1 MPSPIRIKRIEDRIR
16 QDLSEMLA
24 RGQIHDPRLA
34 GISVTDVKVDRELAY
49 ANIYVSALEGVSR
62 SKDVLEGL
70 KSASGF
76 LRSTLA
82 AAIDLRSFPRLRFYW
97 DVTPEKADRIE
108 RLLAELHKSDTPQET
123 SGEKEESEND

>member
-1 MPSPIRIKRIEDRIR
+1 MPSPIRIKRIEDRIQ

>member
-76 LRSTLA
+76 LRSTLT